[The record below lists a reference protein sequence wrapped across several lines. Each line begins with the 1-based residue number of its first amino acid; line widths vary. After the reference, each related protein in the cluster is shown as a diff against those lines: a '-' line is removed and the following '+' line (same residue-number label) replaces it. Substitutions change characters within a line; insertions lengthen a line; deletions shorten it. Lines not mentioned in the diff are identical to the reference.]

1 MKYNVTYMSGAG
13 NLFSVL
19 DNRKGE
25 ISNLEAI
32 KLAPI
37 LCSRNKSNDFETEGL
52 MLLEVSADYDF
63 KCSFFNP
70 DGSTGM
76 MCGNGGRAI
85 VNFALSKNCVVDN
98 GENITFEMAGSI
110 YNAKIDGL
118 LVDLEMPN
126 IISEKSL
133 ELKLQGRVVNAFY
146 VDNGSQHTMINIKR
160 LDLIDLDRLD
170 INGLGREVRF
180 NELFGK
186 LGSNAN
192 FYDIVKDVVHLR
204 TYERGVEKET
214 GACGTGAV
222 ATAIATNRG
231 FGLKFPITIIPSSGE
246 KLIINKKGEGL
257 DTKYHLIGPAVILNE
272 IDIEV
277 N

>member
-19 DNRKGE
+19 DNRNGE
-25 ISNLEAI
+25 ISNDEGI

-37 LCSRNKSNDFETEGL
+37 LCTKNEFNNFETEGL
-52 MLLEVSADYDF
+52 MLLEKSADYSF
-63 KCSFFNP
+63 RCTFFNP

-85 VNFALSKNCVVDN
+85 VNFAVDVGMIDYSKGSIN
-98 GENITFEMAGSI
+98 FEMAGNI
-110 YNAKIDGL
+110 YNARIHGE

-126 IISEKSL
+126 ILDEKPI
-133 ELKLQGRVVNAFY
+133 ELKLQGRIVKAYY

-160 LDLIDLDRLD
+160 LDLLDINKLD

-180 NELFGK
+180 NELFGNV
-186 LGSNAN
+186 GSNAN
-192 FYDIVKDVVHLR
+192 FFDIVKETIYLR

-222 ATAIATNRG
+222 ATAISANRE
-231 FGLKFPITIIPSSGE
+231 FGMEFPITIIPTSGK
-246 KLIINKKGEGL
+246 KLIIDKNGNGI
-257 DTKYHLIGPAVILNE
+257 DTKYHLIGPAIILNE
-272 IDIEV
+272 KEIEV
-277 N
+277 